1 MKLKTLLSSIT
12 AICFSLFLAFAFV
25 PAAPAFAGNFSQ
37 TCSDAT
43 ISGSTL
49 SASCRSRNGS
59 YNSTS
64 INLDSQIGNI
74 NGTLERGDHDFSQT
88 CRGIELFNG
97 GTMKGECKT
106 RDQRWVSTSLNL
118 DGFIDNTDG
127 VLKFDS

>member
-49 SASCRSRNGS
+49 SANCQRRNGS
-59 YNSTS
+59 YRDTS
-64 INLDSQIGNI
+64 IDLDSQIGNI
-74 NGTLERGDHDFSQT
+74 NGTLENGDHNFSQT
-88 CRGIELFNG
+88 CRGIQLING
-97 GTMKGECKT
+97 SIMDGECKT

-118 DGFIDNTDG
+118 DGFVDNTDG
-127 VLKFDS
+127 VLKFD